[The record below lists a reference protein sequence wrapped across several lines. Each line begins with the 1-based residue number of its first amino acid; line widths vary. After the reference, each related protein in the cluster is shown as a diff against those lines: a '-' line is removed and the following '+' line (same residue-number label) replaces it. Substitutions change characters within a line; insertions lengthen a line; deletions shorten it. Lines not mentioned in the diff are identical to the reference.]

1 MKVMIFSNRP
11 FLSRRDLR
19 LLDKISMSEI
29 VLDDYPNLVAREYAI
44 KRKIKTTMFRSDHAQ
59 YGITA
64 SRVRDQS
71 IVSMLDCI
79 IVLPGGQPRAGLGGV
94 PVYHPVS

>member
-11 FLSRRDLR
+11 FLSQRDLR
-19 LLDKISMSEI
+19 LLDRISISEI
-29 VLDDYPNLVAREYAI
+29 VLDDYSNLVAREYAI

-59 YGITA
+59 HGIAA

-71 IVSMLDCI
+71 IVSILDYI
-79 IVLPGGQPRAGLGGV
+79 IVLPGGQPRAGIGGV